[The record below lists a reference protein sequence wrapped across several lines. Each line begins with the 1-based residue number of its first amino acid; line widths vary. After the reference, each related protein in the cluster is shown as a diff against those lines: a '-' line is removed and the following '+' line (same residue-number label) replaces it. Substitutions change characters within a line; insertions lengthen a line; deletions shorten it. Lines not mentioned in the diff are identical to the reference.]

1 MWLVGLQDRIKCSL
15 SAKRCTRHLG
25 MHITRERNCGQGV
38 YYLSK
43 QKRQFIVKFSNTLRG
58 NGSSEIE
65 VSRILD
71 QSWNLARGS
80 VAT

>member
-1 MWLVGLQDRIKCSL
+1 
-15 SAKRCTRHLG
+15 

-38 YYLSK
+38 YYLAK

-58 NGSSEIE
+58 NGSSETE